1 MRQRLR
7 SVVIGSVV
15 ILGHLYGEQLTSA
28 GQVPDA
34 PTIGKEAVMAD
45 AVEARGQDVEEK
57 AAHELGVSRVM
68 VLYRSRPFER

>member
-1 MRQRLR
+1 MRERLHPIVIGG
-7 SVVIGSVV
+7 VVIGSVV

-45 AVEARGQDVEEK
+45 AVEAPGQDVEEE
-57 AAHELGVSRVM
+57 ASDELAG
-68 VLYRSRPFER
+68 L

>member
-1 MRQRLR
+1 MRERLHPIVIGGVVIG

-45 AVEARGQDVEEK
+45 AVEA
-57 AAHELGVSRVM
+57 
-68 VLYRSRPFER
+68 